1 MKEKAKQLSIAVA
14 LGEGRVVKN
23 DIEEDVTG
31 KDLYTVQGDMSYI
44 HWSESRETPA
54 ALYIVVVSSI
64 TIFSGHW
71 ENEYK
76 GDESF
81 WQLLQKKKKQTKNI
95 WDLNRKHCRNRE
107 GEAKLMKSA
116 TVLTRTAQEGWG

>member
-1 MKEKAKQLSIAVA
+1 
-14 LGEGRVVKN
+14 
-23 DIEEDVTG
+23 
-31 KDLYTVQGDMSYI
+31 MSYS

-54 ALYIVVVSSI
+54 ALYRVVVSSI

-71 ENEYK
+71 ENGFK

-81 WQLLQKKKKQTKNI
+81 WQLLQKKKKKI

-107 GEAKLMKSA
+107 GEAKLMQSA
-116 TVLTRTAQEGWG
+116 TVLTRTAQEGWA